1 MVKNCLLMQETQET
15 WVRFLGKKDP
25 LEEGMAT
32 HSRILAWRIPWTGEP
47 GRLQSMGSQR
57 VRLTTRGPYCSVWLQ
72 KLEIMSIKCLI
83 MIYYARTSYPKPIN
97 WSINKLQRKNSPFE
111 TASKVL
117 SPSMGMCVCLCVCK
131 YACIRLGKTIHSFSS
146 DC

>member
-1 MVKNCLLMQETQET
+1 MHEMQGTQ
-15 WVRFLGKKDP
+15 VQSLGQEDP
-25 LEEGMAT
+25 LEEGTVT
-32 HSRILAWRIPWTGEP
+32 HASILAWIIPWTGEP
-47 GRLQSMGSQR
+47 GGLQSTGSPR

-72 KLEIMSIKCLI
+72 KLEILSIKCLI

-131 YACIRLGKTIHSFSS
+131 YACICLGETIHSFSS